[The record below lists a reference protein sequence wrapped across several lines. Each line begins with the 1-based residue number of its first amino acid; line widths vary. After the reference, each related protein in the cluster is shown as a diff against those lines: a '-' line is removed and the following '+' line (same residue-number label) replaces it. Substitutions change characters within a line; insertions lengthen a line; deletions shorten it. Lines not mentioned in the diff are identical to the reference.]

1 MGLLFLQ
8 ELIASIGMDP
18 QEPGLLK
25 YLIHTE
31 VGVGPQVLDDPHHHL
46 LTDAG
51 LPKVLV

>member
-1 MGLLFLQ
+1 M
-8 ELIASIGMDP
+8 EP

-31 VGVGPQVLDDPHHHL
+31 VGVGPQLLDEPHHHL

>member
-1 MGLLFLQ
+1 MQ
-8 ELIASIGMDP
+8 EFIAAIGMQP

-31 VGVGPQVLDDPHHHL
+31 VGAGPQVLNGLHHHL

-51 LPKVLV
+51 LPKALV